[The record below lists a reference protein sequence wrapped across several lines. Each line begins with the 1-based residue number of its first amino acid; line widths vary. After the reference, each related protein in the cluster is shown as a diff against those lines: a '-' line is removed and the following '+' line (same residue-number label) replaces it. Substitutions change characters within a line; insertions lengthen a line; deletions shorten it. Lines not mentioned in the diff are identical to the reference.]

1 MGQKKKD
8 PAERMT
14 YITAGFTQRELR
26 IIERAM
32 EAFGITQSAAI
43 RMLVRRGARGP
54 AVSPFTPTEG
64 TDHE

>member
-54 AVSPFTPTEG
+54 AV
-64 TDHE
+64 